1 MADLVLVRPFPR
13 TIAMR
18 IAESHKAS
26 RLHRVYSVL
35 FWLLITVPIPLIAL
49 SIWVQP
55 RLIKT
60 QLAVSEYA
68 RTHNI
73 PVEIS
78 LRSWRETQDIID
90 GWTTVALVSLAAFVF
105 ALLLPLLYRLLLYI
119 LHGRVAFRRRPTDP
133 RPQDPPP
140 ESEHRARP
148 DQTEAK
154 PDPFTV
160 LGVARN
166 ATFDEIKS
174 AYRTKMREYH
184 PDKVASL
191 GAELRELA
199 ERKAKQINE
208 AFEALSRQ
216 HATA

>member
-1 MADLVLVRPFPR
+1 
-13 TIAMR
+13 MR
-18 IAESHKAS
+18 IADSHKAS
-26 RLHRVYSVL
+26 RLHRIYTVL
-35 FWLLITVPIPLIAL
+35 FWLLITVPVLLMAL
-49 SIWVQP
+49 TAWVQP

-60 QLAVSEYA
+60 YIEMGEWGRA
-68 RTHNI
+68 HNI
-73 PVEIS
+73 PVEATMHSQSEI
-78 LRSWRETQDIID
+78 QDTINA
-90 GWTTVALVSLAAFVF
+90 WTTVFLVSFAAFVF
-105 ALLLPLLYRLLLYI
+105 AVLLPLLYRLLLYI
-119 LHGRVAFRRRPTDP
+119 LHGKAAFRQHPVEP
-133 RPQDPPP
+133 RPQSPPP
-140 ESEHRARP
+140 RSGPHSGP
-148 DQTEAK
+148 NQTEAK

-166 ATFDEIKS
+166 ATFEEIKT

-216 HATA
+216 HATAS

>member
-1 MADLVLVRPFPR
+1 
-13 TIAMR
+13 MR
-18 IAESHKAS
+18 IADSHKAS
-26 RLHRVYSVL
+26 RLHRVYTVL
-35 FWLLITVPIPLIAL
+35 FWLLITVPILLVAL
-49 SIWVQP
+49 TAWVQP
-55 RLIKT
+55 RLIET
-60 QLAVSEYA
+60 QKYISEWGRA
-68 RTHNI
+68 NNI
-73 PVEIS
+73 PAEAIMHSRSEI
-78 LRSWRETQDIID
+78 QDTINA
-90 GWTTVALVSLAAFVF
+90 WTTVALVSFAAFVF

-119 LHGRVAFRRRPTDP
+119 LHGKAAFRQRPVEP
-133 RPQDPPP
+133 RPQSPPP
-140 ESEHRARP
+140 KSDHHSRP

-154 PDPFTV
+154 QDPFTV

-166 ATFDEIKS
+166 ATFEEIKS

-216 HATA
+216 HAPA